1 MSPTR
6 TLPPPDGRTFLGLP
20 LCTDLDSL
28 QADFAILGIP
38 AGCPYLGEAFPN
50 DQSRAPAAIRRE
62 SVRLSLGFDRWDFD
76 IERPLAGLRIVDC
89 GDIPL
94 PPPPP
99 PVPTPT
105 GAISP
110 LRPVSTPTGVYAEQ
124 TVRTIL
130 SRGAKPIILGG
141 DHSVTIPALRAFD
154 RHGPLTLVQVDAH
167 LDWRDEVGGVCEGYS
182 NPMRRASEMA
192 HVARIVQIGLRAQ
205 GSARQEELQAAQA
218 YGAELITAYTVHEQG
233 MPAILARILA
243 GGRCYLTIDADG
255 LDPSVMP
262 AVEGPAAG
270 GLFFH
275 QVRALIHGLARQGE
289 LLGMDIVE
297 IAPAR
302 DLIGISALTGGQ
314 LILNFLG
321 AAAGG

>member
-6 TLPPPDGRTFLGLP
+6 TLPPSAGRTFLGLP
-20 LCTDLDSL
+20 LCTDLDVL

-62 SVRLSLGFDRWDFD
+62 SARLSLGQDRWDFD
-76 IERPLAGLRIVDC
+76 IDRPLASLCAVDC
-89 GDIPL
+89 GDLPL
-94 PPPPP
+94 PPLPSSTA
-99 PVPTPT
+99 V
-105 GAISP
+105 GAQA
-110 LRPVSTPTGVYAEQ
+110 LRPACTTAEQ
-124 TVRTIL
+124 TVRAIL
-130 SRGAKPIILGG
+130 SRGAKPVILGG

-154 RHGPLTLVQVDAH
+154 EHGPLTLVQVDAH
-167 LDWRDEVGGVCEGYS
+167 LDWRDEVDGVRDGYS
-182 NPMRRASEMA
+182 SPMRRASEMA
-192 HVARIVQIGLRAQ
+192 HVERIVQIGLRAQ

-218 YGAELITAYTVHEQG
+218 YGAEMITAYTVHEQG
-233 MPAILARILA
+233 MSAILARLLS
-243 GGRCYLTIDADG
+243 GGRYYLTIDADG

-275 QVRALIHGLARQGE
+275 QVRALIHGLARHGE

-302 DLIGISALTGGQ
+302 DLNGLSALTAGQ

-321 AAAGG
+321 TAAGG